1 VTSVTT
7 TPDLGQG
14 IYTFPEAARIIT
26 RPGSAVTP
34 RQLRYWI
41 HRGLTPSAHKAGGF
55 TVLSFTD
62 LVSLEA
68 VRRFRTCG
76 VSLQAVRKLER
87 VLRRDHPDIERP
99 FAHQIFFTD
108 GVSIWAEVNP
118 GESGVIEVLGSH
130 PRQYAWR
137 SAIRSFA
144 DEIRFDED
152 RRAEAWEVTHWVE
165 IAPDVQFGAP
175 VVRGTRIPV
184 RTIAANLQVAS
195 PKEVADWYELSLD
208 QVEGVRKYLAEA

>member
-1 VTSVTT
+1 VSSLTT
-7 TPDLGQG
+7 APELGQG

-26 RPGSAVTP
+26 RPGSAVSS

-68 VRRFRTCG
+68 VRRFRKCG

-87 VLRRDHPDIERP
+87 VLREHHPEIGRP

-108 GVSIWAEVNP
+108 GVSIWAEIDPDSN
-118 GESGVIEVLGSH
+118 VIEVLGRH

-137 SAIRSFA
+137 NAIQSFA
-144 DEIRFDED
+144 EEIRFGED
-152 RRAEAWEVTHWVE
+152 RVAEAWEIGDWVE

-184 RTIAANLQVAS
+184 RTIAANLKVAS
-195 PKEVADWYELSLD
+195 PYEVADWYELSVD
-208 QVEGVRKYLAEA
+208 QVEGVRKYLAKE

>member
-1 VTSVTT
+1 VPSLTT
-7 TPDLGQG
+7 TPELGQG

-26 RPGSAVTP
+26 RSGSLVSP

-55 TVLSFTD
+55 TVLTFTD

-87 VLRRDHPDIERP
+87 VLRQEYPNIGRP

-108 GVSIWAEVNP
+108 GVSVWAEVNP
-118 GESGVIEVLGSH
+118 GESDVIEVLGRH

-144 DEIRFDED
+144 EEIRFGED
-152 RRAEAWEVTHWVE
+152 RTAEAWVVSHWVE

-175 VVRGTRIPV
+175 VVRGTRIPI
-184 RTIAANLQVAS
+184 RTIAANLEVGS
-195 PKEVADWYELSLD
+195 PKEVADWYELSVD